1 MAGATGGERSDTVD
15 QPVRGC
21 SAGCIGL
28 SGLGHVP
35 QRGRRHRG
43 VMEAAVGF
51 NGKVVNN
58 TTPRRASRTFPNQKP
73 WVDKSMRVALRSCTS
88 AYNSGFI
95 MGNMK
100 QNIRLLPTE
109 SAEL

>member
-1 MAGATGGERSDTVD
+1 
-15 QPVRGC
+15 
-21 SAGCIGL
+21 
-28 SGLGHVP
+28 
-35 QRGRRHRG
+35 
-43 VMEAAVGF
+43 MEAAVGF
-51 NGKVVNN
+51 IGEVVDNA
-58 TTPRRASRTFPNQKP
+58 TPRGTSRTFPNQKP
-73 WVDKSMRVALRSCTS
+73 WVDKSMRVALRSCTT